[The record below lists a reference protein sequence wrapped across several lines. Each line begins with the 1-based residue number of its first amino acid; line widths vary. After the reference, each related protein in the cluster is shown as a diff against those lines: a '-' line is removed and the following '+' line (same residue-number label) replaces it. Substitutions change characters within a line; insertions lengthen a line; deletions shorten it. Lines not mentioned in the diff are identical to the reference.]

1 MADIR
6 SNTAVLEFDK
16 LTKKQQRFVRKLTWE
31 KLKAEAQFIVI
42 IPWVIGCLGALIG
55 IFAGV
60 FLSRLAFPGH
70 LFRCFVIC
78 AVIGVGIGAWIGRMW
93 LERECQ
99 PHFKEIIRDNES
111 RISQIV

>member
-1 MADIR
+1 MQDVR
-6 SNTAVLEFDK
+6 SNNVPPEFAG
-16 LTKKQQRFVRKLTWE
+16 LTKKKKRFVRELTRE
-31 KLKAEAQFIVI
+31 SLNSEAPFIVI

-60 FLSRLAFPGH
+60 FLCRLAFPAY
-70 LFRCFVIC
+70 LFCCVVIC
-78 AVIGVGIGAWIGRMW
+78 VVMGAGIGAWISWMW

-99 PHFKEIIRDNES
+99 PHFKNIIRENKD

>member
-1 MADIR
+1 MPDIQ
-6 SNTAVLEFDK
+6 SNNVPPEFAR
-16 LTKKQQRFVRKLTWE
+16 LTKKQKHFVRKLTWE
-31 KLKAEAQFIVI
+31 KLQIEARFIVV

-60 FLSRLAFPGH
+60 FLCRLAFPNY

-99 PHFKEIIRDNES
+99 PHFKNIIRENKD